1 MLLGAAAL
9 IAAALLLPFA
19 VNVNRF
25 RGQIVGAL
33 EAGLGRPV
41 QAGNIRLKLLPWPG
55 FDLENVSIGEVPAFG
70 NEPFARMPVLHAR
83 LRLRS
88 LWTGRMVFSSLVF
101 VEPSVNLARN
111 AEGRWAIERLL
122 ARAAAASR
130 SLAARPYLELRDARI
145 NFKAGDFKS
154 VFFLSD
160 VDAAL
165 YPSPG
170 APPRLLLRL
179 SCSPART
186 DRTLTDLGQWRA
198 EGSFQPASASR
209 SDVRLQLNLS
219 DTYLG
224 DLQVLASG
232 RDYGIH
238 GLLNARATLEG
249 ETTALRLKGAARLA
263 DLHRWDLLPPP
274 GNPAVDL
281 DFEALLDGPAG
292 KLHLLRLQT
301 PLGAGKL
308 EATGTVTNLW
318 ERPQCDLQTAF
329 SGARAATVLAA
340 LQHFSARLSPAA
352 PLDGLLEGELR
363 VQGMPLA
370 VDGFLRGQRL
380 EMRDAAG
387 AVTAAPEVRVEF
399 HGARA
404 VLLPT
409 VVKWEP
415 RGSVTLAGDW
425 DWAGGVGRLA
435 ATGGDVPFRGL
446 SGLAALAGLDLAE
459 AAHLQPEGRVSLNL
473 RAEGIGSAPKLAGWV
488 QLTRVPWTPSA
499 SAAPVMIHTARLEM
513 AGEQV
518 RATRIVAAWAGATI
532 TGALRFPWRLP
543 GVLRADLR
551 ADEVN
556 SGLVSG
562 ALRPGRRGLLPRL
575 RESAAA
581 EQASSRQPP
590 APPAQ
595 PRLHIEGRLA
605 IDRLRL
611 RRLTM
616 LELVGDFRVAGQR
629 LLLNPARARL
639 AAGAW
644 TGDATLD
651 LSGGTPAIQV
661 HGRVREAALGELA
674 ALSPQLEGLAAGRLS
689 GSLVASASGW
699 ELLEVLDSLSMR
711 LKLEGE
717 EVLLHSVDF
726 DTAAGAT
733 TAAADRLGSFQADL
747 AVERRR
753 VRLQKMVWRSSS
765 SEYSVAGAVSFDR
778 LLDVQVTPLKPPS
791 LNPFRLTGPLEAPVV
806 EPLPAPRRPQ

>member
-9 IAAALLLPFA
+9 IAAGLLLPFA

-41 QAGNIRLKLLPWPG
+41 QAGNIRLKLLAWPG
-55 FDLENVSIGEVPAFG
+55 FDLENVSIGEDPAFG
-70 NEPFARMPVLHAR
+70 NEPFARMPVLRAR

-130 SLAARPYLELRDARI
+130 SLAARPYVELRDARI

-165 YPSPG
+165 YPAPG

-186 DRTLTDLGQWRA
+186 DRTLTDLGQWRV
-198 EGSFQPASASR
+198 EGSFQPAAATR
-209 SDVRLQLNLS
+209 SDVRLQLSLS

-249 ETTALRLKGAARLA
+249 EAAALRLKGAARLA

-281 DFEALLDGPAG
+281 DFEALLDAPAG
-292 KLHLLRLQT
+292 RLQLLRLQT

-308 EATGTVTNLW
+308 EATGAVTNLW
-318 ERPQCDLQTAF
+318 ERPQCDLRTAF

-340 LQHFSARLSPAA
+340 MQHFSTRLSRAA

-363 VQGMPLA
+363 VRSMPPA
-370 VDGFLRGQRL
+370 VDGFLRGRRL
-380 EMRDAAG
+380 EMRDAA
-387 AVTAAPEVRVEF
+387 APEARVEF
-399 HGARA
+399 HGTRA
-404 VLLPT
+404 VLLPA

-415 RGSVTLAGDW
+415 RGSITLAGDW
-425 DWAGGVGRLA
+425 NWAGGVGRLA
-435 ATGGDVPFRGL
+435 ATGGDVPFRSL

-459 AAHLQPEGRVSLNL
+459 STRLQPEGRVSLNL

-499 SAAPVMIHTARLEM
+499 SGSPVMIHTARLEM
-513 AGEQV
+513 TGEQV

-551 ADEVN
+551 ADEVS
-556 SGLVSG
+556 SGALSG
-562 ALRPGRRGLLPRL
+562 ALRPGRLGLLPEL
-575 RESAAA
+575 REPAAA
-581 EQASSRQPP
+581 AQTSSRRPP

-595 PRLHIEGRLA
+595 PRLRIEGRLA

-616 LELVGDFRVAGQR
+616 QEVIADFRIAGQR
-629 LLLNPARARL
+629 VFLNPARARL
-639 AAGAW
+639 ADGAW

-651 LSGGTPAIQV
+651 LSGGAPAIQV
-661 HGRVREAALGELA
+661 HGQVRQAALGELA
-674 ALSPQLEGLAAGRLS
+674 ALSPQLEGLAAGRVS

-699 ELLEVLDSLSMR
+699 ELPEALDSLSMR

-717 EVLLHSVDF
+717 QVLLHNVDF

-753 VRLQKMVWRSSS
+753 VRLQKMVWHSPS

-806 EPLPAPRRPQ
+806 EPLPAPRRPD